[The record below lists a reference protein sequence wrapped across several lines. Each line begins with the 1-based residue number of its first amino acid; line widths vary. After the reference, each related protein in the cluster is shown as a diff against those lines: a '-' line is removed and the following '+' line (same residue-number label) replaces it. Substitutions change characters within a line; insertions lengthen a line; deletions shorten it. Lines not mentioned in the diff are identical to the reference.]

1 MTQCTAKSKRTGQR
15 CRGDAMVGKNV
26 CYFHGGKS
34 LSGPANPAY
43 RTGRY
48 SDILPVKLASRYES
62 ARKDNELLALKDEMA
77 LLDARL
83 GELLARVD
91 TGESGNLWG
100 RLRGLYMLLDKARAD
115 RDAAAMASLLQDL
128 GALVKQGAQ
137 DEETWSQVVPLIEQ
151 RRRLAETENKRL
163 SQMSLLLSVN
173 EAMTLLS
180 VVSDIVR
187 RAAEAHIADVVVQRA
202 FLAAIADGLRRLT
215 NVEPRGSQRELE
227 G

>member
-1 MTQCTAKSKRTGQR
+1 MTQCTAKSKRSGQR

-48 SDILPVKLASRYES
+48 STVLPTRLLAKYEAGRTDS
-62 ARKDNELLALKDEMA
+62 ELLALKDELA
-77 LLDARL
+77 LVDARL

-91 TGESGNLWG
+91 SGESGGLWS
-100 RLRGLYMLLDKARAD
+100 RLRVLYTSLDAARVS
-115 RDAAAMASLLQDL
+115 RDAATMATLLQDL
-128 GALVKQGAQ
+128 GALVRAGAA
-137 DEETWSQVVPLIEQ
+137 DEETWSQVLPLVEA
-151 RRRLAETENKRL
+151 RRKLAETESKRL

-173 EAMTLLS
+173 EAMVLLS
-180 VVSDIVR
+180 AVSDIVR
-187 RAAEAHIADVVVQRA
+187 RAAEAHIADAVVQRA

-215 NVEPRGSQRELE
+215 NVEPRGRQELE